1 VEQAEPLKPDTHG
14 NRRDQELFGKRSREM
29 LKQLIITGLVE
40 GVAHHHR
47 HGAEIRQHPDYFI
60 NIEDS
65 VLSRNP
71 SRMIV
76 AEPIA
81 PCLKNQLA
89 RHEQARSI

>member
-1 VEQAEPLKPDTHG
+1 MEQAEPLKPDTHG
-14 NRRDQELFGKRSREM
+14 SWRDQELFGKRSRDM

-60 NIEDS
+60 NIDDS
-65 VLSRNP
+65 VLSP
-71 SRMIV
+71 KPKRMIV
-76 AEPIA
+76 AQAIA

-89 RHEQARSI
+89 RHEQVRSI